1 MRLASRVKS
10 SFFFLQHSA
19 DAVSEQSAGPECVQG
34 AGDGSAVLPL
44 HGSAAPLPSPL
55 HPVPTG
61 AAGMPKRLYLVNLSF
76 SVSIHLRMNLHD
88 TGAIRIRSQNM
99 MLHAYWS

>member
-10 SFFFLQHSA
+10 LFFFLQHSA

-34 AGDGSAVLPL
+34 AGDGSAVLPF
-44 HGSAAPLPSPL
+44 HGTATPVPTPL

-61 AAGMPKRLYLVNLSF
+61 AAGMPERLYLVNLSF
-76 SVSIHLRMNLHD
+76 SVLIHLQMNLHK
-88 TGAIRIRSQNM
+88 TGAIRIRSQNT
-99 MLHAYWS
+99 MLHACWS